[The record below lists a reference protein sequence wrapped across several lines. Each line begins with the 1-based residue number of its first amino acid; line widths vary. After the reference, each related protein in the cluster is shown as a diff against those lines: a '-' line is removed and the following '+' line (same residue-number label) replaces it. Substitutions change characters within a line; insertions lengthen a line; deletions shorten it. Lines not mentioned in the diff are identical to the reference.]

1 MIRTILWDLDGT
13 LLNFKK
19 SESIAIRKTLMSA
32 GIKPTPKTIQ
42 LYSQINDVCWK
53 QLERKEIT
61 REQLYTL
68 RFERL
73 FDQLGVSAD
82 VEATAALYPRFL
94 GQAAYFIPGSYELC
108 ASLSGKYRQY
118 IVTNG
123 NTYTSCN
130 RIRLAGFDCLMD
142 DYFVSE
148 EIGVNKPDP
157 RFFELCFARIPGG
170 ICREETVIVGDSLSS
185 DMQGGRNAGLRCV
198 WYNPTGEQA
207 PDPSLFDRSVSALS
221 ELPQIFETL

>member
-32 GIKPTPKTIQ
+32 GVEPTPETIQ
-42 LYSQINDVCWK
+42 LYSQINDTCWK

-73 FDQLGVSAD
+73 FNQLGVSAD
-82 VEATAALYPRFL
+82 VKTIAALYPRLL

-108 ASLSGKYRQY
+108 ASLSEKYRQY

-123 NTYTSCN
+123 N
-130 RIRLAGFDCLMD
+130 RDRMRLAGFDRLMD
-142 DYFVSE
+142 DCFVSK
-148 EIGVNKPDP
+148 EIGVNKPDS
-157 RFFELCFARIPGG
+157 RFFEFCFAHIPGG
-170 ICREETVIVGDSLSS
+170 ICREETVIVGDSLFS

-198 WYNPTGEQA
+198 WYNPTGETA
-207 PDPSLFDRSVSALS
+207 SDPSLFDRSVSTLA
-221 ELPQIFETL
+221 ELPKVFEEL